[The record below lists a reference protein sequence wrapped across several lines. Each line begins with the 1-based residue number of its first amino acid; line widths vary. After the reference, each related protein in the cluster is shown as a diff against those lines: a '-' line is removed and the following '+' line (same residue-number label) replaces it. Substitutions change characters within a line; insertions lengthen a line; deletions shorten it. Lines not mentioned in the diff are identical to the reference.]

1 MTAEEILNHGE
12 DKIKELTAGVDM
24 MRFTLAIEE
33 ELHSL
38 PFPEISIYI
47 NGNKVSGEPGLCIDQ
62 LWAGSEE
69 RELLTFVEKK
79 IEERK
84 KAAKLILMKAGV
96 GVSTE
101 EDPEEPP
108 VTIAEADPE
117 PEVAPAQPEKTDK
130 VSSAVI
136 IPDNILKDEYFKRGK
151 TVKQIAEDYN
161 VGVHGLYKRIEKMKQ
176 QKEATAK
183 ECASSKR

>member
-1 MTAEEILNHGE
+1 MTAEEILNQGQ
-12 DKIKELTAGVDM
+12 DKIKELTAGVGM
-24 MRFTLAIEE
+24 MKFTLAIEE

-38 PFPEISIYI
+38 PFPEVSIYI

-62 LWAGSEE
+62 LWHGCE
-69 RELLTFVEKK
+69 RELEELVEKK

-96 GVSTE
+96 GITADE
-101 EDPEEPP
+101 EAHEDQL
-108 VTIAEADPE
+108 VDIAEAEPE
-117 PEVAPAQPEKTDK
+117 EVAPVQPEKPEKIT
-130 VSSAVI
+130 SAVI

-161 VGVHGLYKRIEKMKQ
+161 VGVYGLYKRIEKMKQ

>member
-1 MTAEEILNHGE
+1 M
-12 DKIKELTAGVDM
+12 
-24 MRFTLAIEE
+24 
-33 ELHSL
+33 
-38 PFPEISIYI
+38 
-47 NGNKVSGEPGLCIDQ
+47 CIDQ
-62 LWAGSEE
+62 LWHGCE
-69 RELLTFVEKK
+69 RELEELVEKK

-96 GVSTE
+96 GIAADE
-101 EDPEEPP
+101 EAHEDQL
-108 VTIAEADPE
+108 VDIAEAKPE
-117 PEVAPAQPEKTDK
+117 EVAPVQPEKPEKIT
-130 VSSAVI
+130 SAVI

-161 VGVHGLYKRIEKMKQ
+161 VGVYGLYKRIEKMKQ

>member
-1 MTAEEILNHGE
+1 MTAEEILNQGQ

-24 MRFTLAIEE
+24 MKFTLAIEE

-38 PFPEISIYI
+38 PFPEVSIYI

-62 LWAGSEE
+62 LWHGCE
-69 RELLTFVEKK
+69 RELEELVEKK

-96 GVSTE
+96 GIAAGEKEVPEDQPIDITE
-101 EDPEEPP
+101 AEPE
-108 VTIAEADPE
+108 
-117 PEVAPAQPEKTDK
+117 EVAPVQPEKPEKIT
-130 VSSAVI
+130 SAVI

-151 TVKQIAEDYN
+151 TVKKIAEDYN
-161 VGVHGLYKRIEKMKQ
+161 VGVYGLYKRIEKMKQ